1 MKGKTILKVLG
12 VLAVVDLLDIAS
24 KGHSHAGW
32 RSVYNDVD
40 EKWDAAYMGCPK
52 PIKVRAGMIKKSADM
67 ISTLHK

>member
-1 MKGKTILKVLG
+1 MKGKTVLKVLG

-40 EKWDAAYMGCPK
+40 EKWDAAFLDQPK
-52 PIKVRAGMIKKSADM
+52 PIKVRAKMIQKSADM
-67 ISTLHK
+67 ISSIYK